1 MKAITVLLCDDHTAV
16 REGLRLLLES
26 AEGIKVVGEVEN
38 GRRAVEETNRLSPDV
53 VVLDLSMPILN
64 GIEAARQITKNAISP
79 KILIL
84 SAYSDDQHIQ
94 EAIEAGAAGY
104 LTKGDSA
111 DVLLQAIR
119 EIANGDA
126 FFSRPVGGRLLERR
140 REIHLNSSPLET
152 RVFTLTFREREI
164 LRLIAEGFASKQIA
178 GSLSLS
184 IKTIEKHRGN
194 LMEKLKIR
202 SIARLTSYAVSNG
215 FMTSNPRLMPV
226 NQGKHALGI

>member
-1 MKAITVLLCDDHTAV
+1 MKTITILLCDDHTAV

-26 AEGIKVVGEVEN
+26 AEDIKVVGEVEN
-38 GRRAVEETNRLSPDV
+38 GRRAVEETKRLSPDV

-64 GIEAARQITKNAISP
+64 GIEAARQITRNSTPP
-79 KILIL
+79 KMLIL
-84 SAYSDDQHIQ
+84 SAFSDDQHIQ

-119 EIANGDA
+119 EIANGNA
-126 FFSRPVGGRLLERR
+126 FFSRPIGGRLLERR
-140 REIHLNSSPLET
+140 RETYLNSSPLKT
-152 RVFTLTFREREI
+152 RVFTLTGREREI
-164 LRLIAEGFASKQIA
+164 LRLIAEGFANKQIA

-184 IKTIEKHRGN
+184 MKTIEKHREH

-202 SIARLTSYAVSNG
+202 SIARLTSYAISNG
-215 FMTSNPRLMPV
+215 FMASNPRLPPV
-226 NQGKHALGI
+226 YQYNYAQ